1 MSAAGGPTGAVEDFA
16 AHRGLIFSVAYRI
29 LGSATDAEDVAQETW
44 LRWSGAD
51 RATVADPKAYLARI
65 AANLAVDRLRAEQAR
80 RETYYGP
87 WLPEPIL
94 TEHDPATEAAAA
106 DSVSLAMLVVL
117 ETLSPLERAVFVLNE
132 VFAFSHAEIAVALDR
147 SEAAVRQ
154 AAHRA
159 REHMQA
165 RRPRFHPDPVS
176 TQQATERFFAA
187 AAGGDINALL
197 ELLAP
202 DVTVWSDGGGKV
214 RAARAPVVGA
224 KKVAA
229 WLATWSARPYEGV
242 AFEQMSFRFTEING
256 TPGLLLVA
264 PDRVLGICTVE
275 LDESGRIARV
285 HVVSNPDK
293 LAAVSTGQVHV
304 V

>member
-1 MSAAGGPTGAVEDFA
+1 VTGVEASFA
-16 AHRGLIFSVAYRI
+16 AHRGLMFSVAYRI
-29 LGSATDAEDVAQETW
+29 LGSATDAEDVVQETW
-44 LRWSGAD
+44 LRWSKTD
-51 RATVADPKAYLARI
+51 RAAVEEPRAYLARI
-65 AANLAVDRLRAEQAR
+65 AANLAVDKLRAEQAR

-94 TEHDPATEAAAA
+94 TEHDPAADAAAA
-106 DSVSLAMLVVL
+106 DSVSMAMLVVL

-132 VFAFSHAEIAVALDR
+132 VFAFSHPEIAVAWDR

-159 REHMQA
+159 REHVQA
-165 RRPRFHPDPVS
+165 RRPRFRPDPAS

-187 AAGGDINALL
+187 AAGGDINALM

-202 DVTVWSDGGGKV
+202 DVTVWTDGGGKV
-214 RAARAPVVGA
+214 RASRAPVVGA

-229 WLATWSARPYEGV
+229 WLATWSSRPYEGV
-242 AFEQMSFRFTEING
+242 SHADMEFRITEING
-256 TPGLLLVA
+256 VPGVLA
-264 PDRVLGICTVE
+264 TAGDRAVGILIVE
-275 LDESGRIARV
+275 LDENGLIAGIRA
-285 HVVSNPDK
+285 VSNPDK
-293 LAAVSTGQVHV
+293 LGAIAAGQVHV